1 MSNAAMHVRRL
12 IKHVS
17 TAVAKNLTYWAILGT
32 VVAVTGFGP
41 EHWFAAAFRYVKV
54 PEAVGNAWLSWL
66 DVRVVIVSLGVAI
79 VVADVLVRRRA
90 LRLAQT
96 TITVPGAETQS
107 IDPARKIQNQPSIPA
122 DPGVDHDRPTQT
134 NEAAPPNPTL
144 GEQPSIVVMPFTNM
158 S

>member
-96 TITVPGAETQS
+96 TITVLAGETRWS
-107 IDPARKIQNQPSIPA
+107 VPPRKTQNQRSI
-122 DPGVDHDRPTQT
+122 
-134 NEAAPPNPTL
+134 PPNPGADTTR
-144 GEQPSIVVMPFTNM
+144 PT
-158 S
+158 